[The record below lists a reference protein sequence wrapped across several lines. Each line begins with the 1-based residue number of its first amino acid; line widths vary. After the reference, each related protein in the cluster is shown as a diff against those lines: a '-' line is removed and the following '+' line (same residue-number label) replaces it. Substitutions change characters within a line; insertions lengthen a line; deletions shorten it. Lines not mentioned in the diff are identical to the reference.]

1 MSALPII
8 AKQLTNKLKKKSL
21 KTWMME
27 KKNGLKSTK
36 EEQITMRKEKT
47 IIEVA
52 EEEEEEVEVEEAA
65 TETIIGTIEIIRVEK
80 EKMAKGEKEK
90 KEMEKE
96 DLILEVTAREK
107 TIIEVAEA
115 EVEEVEVEEVTRG
128 EMVNWKEGR
137 KMIGQKLNKI

>member
-80 EKMAKGEKEK
+80 EKMAKGEKE
-90 KEMEKE
+90 MEKE

-115 EVEEVEVEEVTRG
+115 EVEEV
-128 EMVNWKEGR
+128 
-137 KMIGQKLNKI
+137 

>member
-52 EEEEEEVEVEEAA
+52 EEEEEE
-65 TETIIGTIEIIRVEK
+65 
-80 EKMAKGEKEK
+80 
-90 KEMEKE
+90 